1 MIKQNAPEQ
10 SMGQRRNQQGNLKV
24 SWLKWKHKYNTPKF
38 RGCSKTIRRR
48 KSIRINVSIKEK
60 KKRIDILI
68 LFLKE
73 LEKEEQIKPRVGRRK
88 KI

>member
-1 MIKQNAPEQ
+1 MPLNNQWVKEEINREIWKYLDSSENTSTTHQNLGDAA
-10 SMGQRRNQQGNLKV
+10 
-24 SWLKWKHKYNTPKF
+24 
-38 RGCSKTIRRR
+38 KTIRRR
-48 KSIRINVSIKEK
+48 KAIRINVSIKKKEK
-60 KKRIDILI
+60 KKRLDILI